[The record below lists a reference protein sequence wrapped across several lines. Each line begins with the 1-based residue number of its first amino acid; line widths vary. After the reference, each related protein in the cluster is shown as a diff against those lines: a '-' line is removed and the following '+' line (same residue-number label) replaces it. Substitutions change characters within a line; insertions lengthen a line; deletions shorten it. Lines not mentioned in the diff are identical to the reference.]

1 MGLKSKTA
9 QNILASLPALS
20 SYTLPF
26 DSSDL
31 SIALNDIA
39 KANDV
44 AGKVFVD
51 FSFFKQN
58 VVGTTLN
65 LYVLYKRITS
75 KSE

>member
-1 MGLKSKTA
+1 ML
-9 QNILASLPALS
+9 LS
-20 SYTLPF
+20 CNLPF
-26 DSSDL
+26 ESSDL

-39 KANDV
+39 RANDI

-51 FSFFKQN
+51 FSFFKQI

-75 KSE
+75 KLE